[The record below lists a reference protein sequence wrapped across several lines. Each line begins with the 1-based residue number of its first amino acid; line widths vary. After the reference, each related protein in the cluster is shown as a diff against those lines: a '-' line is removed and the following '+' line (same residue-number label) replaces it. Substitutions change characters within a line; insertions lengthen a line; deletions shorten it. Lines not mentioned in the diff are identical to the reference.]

1 MNILITSDSKILLD
15 EELKKIVKDST
26 NKIIYNYSEVSLSDI
41 LEEAGYVSMFNE
53 MKYLIIKNVSLFG
66 KEKDNSKNSES
77 LIKYLNNPNPNTTLI
92 FTTYDVVDKRKS
104 IFKKWQELAEYKE
117 LKAPVGYELINETK
131 KMIMK
136 KNYLIEDSGV
146 RYIVNACVNNYDLI
160 VNEINKFPLLLKEN
174 TMITMNTLKELISVN
189 IKDNQFKF
197 IDAVIMKDMRLS
209 FDLLE
214 DLKCLKVES
223 LQLINLL
230 AREYRLMLMVSLME
244 GKHNSKEIMQEL
256 KLVDWQLQKIM
267 KNKAIYHIDDV
278 KDNLLSLTKLDYEIK
293 SGVKDKWLG
302 LECFLVSLFEY

>member
-1 MNILITSDSKILLD
+1 MNILITSDSKTLLD
-15 EELKKIVKDST
+15 DELKKIIKDSI
-26 NKIIYNYSEVSLSDI
+26 NKIVYNYSEVSLSDI

-66 KEKDNSKNSES
+66 KEKENSKNSES
-77 LIKYLNNPNPNTTLI
+77 LINYLSKPNPNTTLI
-92 FTTYDVVDKRKS
+92 FTTYDGVDKRKS

-117 LKAPVGYELINETK
+117 LKAPIGYELINETK

-136 KNYLIEDSGV
+136 KNYLIEDNGV

-160 VNEINKFPLLLKEN
+160 VNEINKFSLLLKEN
-174 TMITMNTLKELISVN
+174 TMITMDILKDLISVN
-189 IKDNQFKF
+189 VKDNQFKF
-197 IDAVIMKDMRLS
+197 VDAVILKDMKLS

-256 KLVDWQLQKIM
+256 KLADWQLQKII
-267 KNKAIYHIDDV
+267 KNKAKYHFDDL
-278 KDNLLSLTKLDYEIK
+278 KDNLLFLTKLDYEIK
-293 SGVKDKWLG
+293 SGLKDKWLG
-302 LECFLVSLFEY
+302 FESFLVNLFEY